1 MLTLRKFFLLF
12 SFGLLVAGCDRV
24 KESPEPD
31 PLQGLEL
38 KPLQKGLITNSSL
51 LINLAEEFNLP
62 GTVAFSILSQ
72 PAHGSLTL
80 VPPGS
85 LLYQPNTGFSG
96 TDIAL
101 YQICAGS
108 NCITDTLIFSVSDTT
123 PPCVPGVAD
132 TTLFVNAGQVNLGSV
147 WNFGCGAGI
156 TGILQPG
163 STFELLG
170 QTLIGNFASN
180 RVDTNQVKL
189 ISCAENRCDTGT
201 YTFISGLSEC
211 QAKFQ
216 ARDDNRT
223 IKSLF
228 SARSFFIKDFTAND
242 STCFG
247 DLDLSSF
254 EIVSQPLSGDSIKV
268 LPPTTQGRT
277 LRIIRRQPLSNA
289 PFSFEYRIRSRSNT
303 TSTARVF
310 ITID

>member
-1 MLTLRKFFLLF
+1 MLTLRKFLLLF
-12 SFGLLVAGCDRV
+12 SLGLLVAGCDRV

-38 KPLQKGLITNSSL
+38 KPLQKGLTSNSSL
-51 LINLAEEFNLP
+51 IINLAEEFNLP

-72 PAHGSLTL
+72 PAHGSITL

-85 LLYQPNTGFSG
+85 LLYEPNVGFSG
-96 TDIAL
+96 TDFAL

-108 NCITDTLIFSVSDTT
+108 NCLTDTLIFIVSDTT
-123 PPCVPGVAD
+123 TPCRPEVND
-132 TTLFVNAGQVNLGSV
+132 TTLYVGSGQINLGSV
-147 WNFGCGAGI
+147 WNFGCG
-156 TGILQPG
+156 TGISSILQNG
-163 STFELLG
+163 SIFELSG
-170 QTLIGNFASN
+170 QTLIGNFAPN
-180 RVDTNQVKL
+180 QIDTHKVKL
-189 ISCAENRCDTGT
+189 IACAENRCDTGT
-201 YTFISGLSEC
+201 YTFISGLNEC

-216 ARDDNRT
+216 ANDDNRT

-228 SARSFFIKDFTAND
+228 SARSFFIREFTAND
-242 STCFG
+242 SACVG
-247 DLDLSSF
+247 DLDLSTF
-254 EIVSQPLSGDSIKV
+254 EIVAQPQSGDSVKV

-277 LRIIRRQPLSNA
+277 LRIIRRQPLSTA